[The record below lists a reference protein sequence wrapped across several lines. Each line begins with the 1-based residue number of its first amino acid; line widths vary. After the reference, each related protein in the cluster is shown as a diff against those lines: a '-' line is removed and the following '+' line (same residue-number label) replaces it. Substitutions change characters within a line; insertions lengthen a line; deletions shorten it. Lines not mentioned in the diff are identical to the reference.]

1 METLTAEQAGS
12 LTGFLLGGIEN
23 EWRTTRKVILAIP
36 AERASFRPDEKARSA
51 LELAWHIVAS
61 EVWFLE
67 GVLAGEWREQAAMP
81 AQVRTPH
88 DIVAWY
94 ESSAP
99 SLIEKIRALPSA
111 ALAETMDFFGLFRA
125 SRALFLHMNLLHAVH
140 HRGQLSTYLRPM
152 GAKVPSIYGPSGD
165 EPMTAAGGEGA
176 G

>member
-1 METLTAEQAGS
+1 METLSAEQAAS
-12 LTGFLLGGIEN
+12 LAGLVLGGIEN

-36 AERASFRPDEKARSA
+36 AGQAAYRPDEKARSA
-51 LELAWHIVAS
+51 LELAWHIAAS

-67 GVLAGEWREQAAMP
+67 GVLAGEWGQEAAMP
-81 AQVRTPH
+81 AEVGTPT

-94 ESSAP
+94 ETTAP
-99 SLIEKIRALPSA
+99 PLIEKIRALPGA
-111 ALAETMDFFGLFRA
+111 VLAETMDFFGLFRA

-165 EPMTAAGGEGA
+165 EPMPAAGGESTA
-176 G
+176 